1 VREILPGLR
10 AVTIMQIVRATGFSR
25 HDASLVRR
33 GIYVPHPAHYKAL
46 SDFVDTLGRQGA

>member
-25 HDASLVRR
+25 HYASLVRR
-33 GIYVPHPAHYKAL
+33 GMYVPHPAHCKAL
-46 SDFVDTLGRQGA
+46 SNLVDTLGGQGA